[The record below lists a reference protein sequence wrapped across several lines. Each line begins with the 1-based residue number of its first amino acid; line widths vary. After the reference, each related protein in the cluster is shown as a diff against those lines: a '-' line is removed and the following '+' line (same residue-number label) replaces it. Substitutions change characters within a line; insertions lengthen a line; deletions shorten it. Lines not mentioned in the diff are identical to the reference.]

1 MIGNKEQQVNK
12 DNEIKL
18 MNIEEA
24 ASYLGIKKSR
34 LYTATRRR
42 ELPFIKVGRLVRFE
56 REHLDRWI
64 GEKHKSG
71 GHCGNIV

>member
-1 MIGNKEQQVNK
+1 MNKGNEQ
-12 DNEIKL
+12 KL

-71 GHCGNIV
+71 GQNGSII